1 MPTTIAEI
9 IEFDFFVSRF
19 GRGLIA
25 GSGSGI
31 CDVAFAD
38 APHAELVREL
48 ELQHPETQIV
58 HQPGRFADTCRHMFA
73 PDSATCDLDMHG
85 SVFQMEVWSELRRI
99 PIGETVSYQELA
111 QRLGWPRAARA
122 VANAVAKN
130 RIAFLVPCHRVI
142 RADGAIGGYRWGPD
156 RKAALLAWEHECG
169 ATPATSR
176 PH

>member
-1 MPTTIAEI
+1 MLTNITEV

-25 GSGSGI
+25 GSASGI

-38 APHAELVREL
+38 APHAELVHEL
-48 ELQHPETQIV
+48 ELQNPGRVIV
-58 HQPGRFADTCRHMFA
+58 HQPGRFADICRHMFA
-73 PDSATCDLDMHG
+73 PDSGACDLDMHG
-85 SVFQMEVWSELRRI
+85 SAFQMEVWSELRRI
-99 PIGETVSYQELA
+99 PIGQTVSYQQLA

-122 VANAVAKN
+122 VANAVASN

-169 ATPATSR
+169 ATSATRR